1 MALPTFQYILDA
13 LQARHDFLAK
23 RRQNDFA
30 SSSTLDHDSG
40 TAYGGEEVMDRLVVD
55 FEVGTAQEIFPALV
69 SLDESEDIL
78 HSTRNNTGFIFVS
91 GEGIRLPGRSLA
103 VCEDDRVVTLH
114 GGVDMRLCDCAV
126 DRLVR
131 RTSEDRVKV
140 ELVVGWIG
148 RARLGMNRIQMYG
161 TSARRR
167 DPCRVRI

>member
-69 SLDESEDIL
+69 SLDESEDVL
-78 HSTRNNTGFIFVS
+78 HGTRNNTG
-91 GEGIRLPGRSLA
+91 SLSSPERVYVFPDA
-103 VCEDDRVVTLH
+103 VWPYAKMT
-114 GGVDMRLCDCAV
+114 
-126 DRLVR
+126 
-131 RTSEDRVKV
+131 
-140 ELVVGWIG
+140 ELYPSM
-148 RARLGMNRIQMYG
+148 A
-161 TSARRR
+161 A
-167 DPCRVRI
+167 